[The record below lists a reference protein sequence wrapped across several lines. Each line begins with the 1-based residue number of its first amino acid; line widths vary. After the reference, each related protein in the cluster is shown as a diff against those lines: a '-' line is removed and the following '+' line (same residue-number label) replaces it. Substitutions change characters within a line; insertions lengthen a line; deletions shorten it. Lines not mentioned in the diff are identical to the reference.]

1 MARRGSFIAT
11 GALLVTVA
19 VAAAGCAVGR
29 TERDATQESA
39 VEVVAA
45 MGAEGQAL
53 AALGLDPAELDPD
66 ATVATPVEATP
77 SAGIKRQERAE
88 EWRKRKAARVL
99 LRRNTLHGEV
109 VVKTRD
115 GGTKTVAVQRGEVT
129 ALADDKITVKSTDGF
144 TRTWT
149 FADDLRVVE
158 RRKSIESTDIKVGTK
173 LGVAGA
179 LNGEQ
184 AQARLIVVPFNQ
196 K

>member
-19 VAAAGCAVGR
+19 FAAAGCAVGR
-29 TERDATQESA
+29 AERNATQESA

-77 SAGIKRQERAE
+77 SAGTKRQERAE

-115 GGTKTVAVQRGEVT
+115 GGTKTVAVQRGKVT
-129 ALADDKITVKSTDGF
+129 ALADDKITVRSTDGF

-184 AQARLIVVPFNQ
+184 AQARLIVVPVNQ